1 MKENRV
7 DLLLATS
14 AAAAAVLLARALP
27 FDEPPA
33 IDRGLRRAAN
43 KPRLRPI
50 AAAMRPLFPL
60 GLPGG
65 YIGIAYLLA
74 RALRRKRRVGGPAI
88 VTSAWAGWLVHRAIK
103 VVYRRE
109 RPRRGDRRRRTESY
123 PSGHTT
129 GTTALSITAARV
141 LSREGLLS
149 RNAALALAVVAP
161 LVMGTYRILA
171 DDHWTTDVVGGWLVG
186 AAIGLSCDAV
196 LGETRSPRVLEA
208 LRRRGPR
215 RVRRVRPKFAE

>member
-1 MKENRV
+1 MKENPV

-33 IDRGLRRAAN
+33 VDRRVRRAA
-43 KPRLRPI
+43 KTPALRPV
-50 AAAMRPLFPL
+50 AAAMRPLFPF

-65 YIGIAYLLA
+65 YITAAYLLA
-74 RALRRKRRVGGPAI
+74 RSLRKRRRSGGPAI

-103 VVYRRE
+103 LVYRRE
-109 RPRRGDRRRRTESY
+109 RPLRGEGPRRTESY

-141 LSREGLLS
+141 LSREGLIS
-149 RNAALALAVVAP
+149 RNAAVALAVVPP
-161 LVMGTYRILA
+161 LVMGTYRVLA
-171 DDHWTTDVVGGWLVG
+171 DDHWATDVVGGWLVG
-186 AAIGLSCDAV
+186 AAIGLSCDGLLARRPK
-196 LGETRSPRVLEA
+196 EPRI
-208 LRRRGPR
+208 
-215 RVRRVRPKFAE
+215 RVRPQFEFSK

>member
-33 IDRGLRRAAN
+33 IDRRIRRAA
-43 KPRLRPI
+43 KSPALRPV
-50 AAAMRPLFPL
+50 AAAMRPMFPL

-65 YIGIAYLLA
+65 YIAAAYLLA
-74 RALRRKRRVGGPAI
+74 GSLRKRRRPGGPAI
-88 VTSAWAGWLVHRAIK
+88 VTAAWAGWLLHRAIK

-109 RPRRGDRRRRTESY
+109 RPLRVGRSRRTESY

-141 LSREGLLS
+141 LAREGLIS
-149 RNAALALAVVAP
+149 RNAAVALAAVPP
-161 LVMGTYRILA
+161 LLMGTYRVLA
-171 DDHWTTDVVGGWLVG
+171 DDHWATDVVGGWLVG
-186 AAIGLSCDAV
+186 AAIALICDAA
-196 LGETRSPRVLEA
+196 LGEMRTPKVLEA

-215 RVRRVRPKFAE
+215 RVRRARPMFAG

>member
-27 FDEPPA
+27 FDDPPVV
-33 IDRGLRRAAN
+33 DRRIRRAAQA
-43 KPRLRPI
+43 PALRPVKS
-50 AAAMRPLFPL
+50 AMRPLFPI

-65 YIGIAYLLA
+65 YITIAYMLA
-74 RALRRKRRVGGPAI
+74 RSLRRKRRAGGPAI

-103 VVYRRE
+103 LVYQRE
-109 RPRRGDRRRRTESY
+109 RPRRRGRRRRIESY

-129 GTTALSITAARV
+129 GTTALSVTAARV
-141 LSREGLLS
+141 LAREGLLS
-149 RNAALALAVVAP
+149 RNASLALAALPPV
-161 LVMGTYRILA
+161 VMGAYRVLA
-171 DDHWTTDVVGGWLVG
+171 DDHWATDVVGGWLTG
-186 AAIGLSCDAV
+186 AAIGLTCDAAF
-196 LGETRSPRVLEA
+196 GEAQSPKALEA

-215 RVRRVRPKFAE
+215 RVRRARSTSAV

>member
-14 AAAAAVLLARALP
+14 AAVAAAALARALR
-27 FDEPPA
+27 FDDPPA
-33 IDRGLRRAAN
+33 IDRRVRRLANSAAF
-43 KPRLRPI
+43 RPV
-50 AAAMRPLFPL
+50 AAAMRPMFPL

-65 YIGIAYLLA
+65 YIAVAYLLA
-74 RALRRKRRVGGPAI
+74 RSLRQKRRAGGPAI

-109 RPRRGDRRRRTESY
+109 RPRHGGRRRRTESY

-141 LSREGLLS
+141 LSREGVISVSEAVALGLLPP
-149 RNAALALAVVAP
+149 V
-161 LVMGTYRILA
+161 VMGTYRVLA
-171 DDHWTTDVVGGWLVG
+171 DDHWATDVVGGWLVG
-186 AAIGLSCDAV
+186 AAIGLTCDAV

-215 RVRRVRPKFAE
+215 RVRRAPLTFAG

>member
-14 AAAAAVLLARALP
+14 AAVAAVALARALR
-27 FDEPPA
+27 FDDPPA
-33 IDRGLRRAAN
+33 IDRRIRRAAN
-43 KPRLRPI
+43 APALRPV
-50 AAAMRPLFPL
+50 AAVMWPMFPI

-65 YIGIAYLLA
+65 YITIGYLLA
-74 RALRRKRRVGGPAI
+74 RSLRRRRRAGGPAI

-103 VVYRRE
+103 VVYRRQ
-109 RPRRGDRRRRTESY
+109 RPLRGGRPRRTESF

-141 LSREGLLS
+141 LAREGVIS
-149 RNAALALAVVAP
+149 RNAAIALAVLPPV
-161 LVMGTYRILA
+161 VMGTYRVLA
-171 DDHWTTDVVGGWLVG
+171 DDHWATDVVGGWLVG
-186 AAIGLSCDAV
+186 ATIGLACDAA

-215 RVRRVRPKFAE
+215 RVRQARSTFAG